1 MHFDIML
8 ARQYIVGLERYKGG
22 YAFLPTLVYSSK
34 NTFLTQSRINII
46 LQLRCSIKMVGEK
59 AYSTPSGKIMS
70 DLKLSCPLPLQYQQI
85 VMAHGGGGRLMQ
97 QLLAQVIQPTFSNE
111 YLNQQHDS
119 AVFKVGEQ
127 KLAFTS
133 DSYVIK
139 PLFFPGGDIG
149 KLAVCGTVNDLAMSG
164 AKPLFLSCSLIIEEG
179 FDIQTLQTILQSMQK
194 TANEV
199 GVFIITGDTKV
210 VDHGKG
216 DGLYI
221 NTAGIGLLETDLQI
235 NPASIQSGDAVLVT
249 GDLGRHGI
257 AVMLQREGLD
267 FDSRIESDCAILSPL
282 VQDLLQA
289 GIEIH
294 CLRDLTRG
302 GLASVLI
309 ELANTAKLHI
319 EIAETQLPI
328 CEPVRGACEILGFDP
343 LYIANEGCCAVFIPQ
358 TQVPTALAILHKHHA
373 GQQAA
378 QIGIVKET
386 HASGLVTLE
395 TAMGIRRMLDLLSG
409 EQLPRIC

>member
-1 MHFDIML
+1 
-8 ARQYIVGLERYKGG
+8 
-22 YAFLPTLVYSSK
+22 
-34 NTFLTQSRINII
+34 
-46 LQLRCSIKMVGEK
+46 
-59 AYSTPSGKIMS
+59 MS
-70 DLKLSCPLPLQYQQI
+70 ELKLSCPLPLHYQQI

-97 QLLAQVIQPTFSNE
+97 QLLAQVIQPTFSND

-119 AVFKVGEQ
+119 AIFSVGEQ

-179 FDIQTLQTILQSMQK
+179 FAIETLQAILQSMQK
-194 TANEV
+194 TAAEA
-199 GVFIITGDTKV
+199 GVFIVTGDTKV

-221 NTAGIGLLETDLQI
+221 NTAGIGLLETPLLI
-235 NPASIQSGDAVLVT
+235 NPSSIQSGDALLVT

-267 FDSRIESDCAILSPL
+267 FDSSIVSDCAILSPL

-294 CLRDLTRG
+294 CARDLTRG

-309 ELANTAKLHI
+309 ELAHAAKVHI
-319 EIAETQLPI
+319 ELVENALPI
-328 CEPVRGACEILGFDP
+328 CDEVRGACEILGFDP
-343 LYIANEGCCAVFIPQ
+343 LYIANEGCCALFIPQ
-358 TQVPTALAILHKHHA
+358 SQVATALAILHQHQA
-373 GQQAA
+373 GQQAVA
-378 QIGIVKET
+378 CGIVKET
-386 HASGLVTLE
+386 LPNGLLTLQ
-395 TAMGIRRMLDLLSG
+395 TAMGIGRVLDLLSG

>member
-1 MHFDIML
+1 
-8 ARQYIVGLERYKGG
+8 
-22 YAFLPTLVYSSK
+22 
-34 NTFLTQSRINII
+34 
-46 LQLRCSIKMVGEK
+46 
-59 AYSTPSGKIMS
+59 MS
-70 DLKLSCPLPLQYQQI
+70 ELKLSCPLPLQYQQI

-97 QLLAQVIQPTFSNE
+97 QLLAQVIQPTFSND

-119 AVFKVGEQ
+119 AIFSVADQ

-179 FDIQTLQTILQSMQK
+179 FDIATLQNILQSMQK
-194 TANEV
+194 TASEA

-221 NTAGIGLLETDLQI
+221 NTAGIGLVETPLRI
-235 NPASIQSGDAVLVT
+235 NPSSIQSGDAVLVT

-257 AVMLQREGLD
+257 AVMLQRDGLD
-267 FDSRIESDCAILSPL
+267 FESSLESDCAILSPL

-309 ELANTAKLHI
+309 ELAHTAKVQI
-319 EIAETQLPI
+319 EIVETQLPI
-328 CEPVRGACEILGFDP
+328 CDEVRGACEILGFDP
-343 LYIANEGCCAVFIPQ
+343 LYVANEGCCAVFLPAA
-358 TQVPTALAILHKHHA
+358 QVPLALEILHQHNA
-373 GQQAA
+373 GQQAC
-378 QIGIVKET
+378 QIGVVKQN

-395 TAMGIRRMLDLLSG
+395 TAMGIRRVLDLLSG

>member
-1 MHFDIML
+1 MEKI
-8 ARQYIVGLERYKGG
+8 
-22 YAFLPTLVYSSK
+22 SSAL
-34 NTFLTQSRINII
+34 N
-46 LQLRCSIKMVGEK
+46 
-59 AYSTPSGKIMS
+59 
-70 DLKLSCPLPLQYQQI
+70 LSCPLPLHYQQI

-97 QLLAQVIQPTFSNE
+97 QLLAQIIQPTFSND

-119 AVFKVGEQ
+119 ATFSVGDQ
-127 KLAFTS
+127 RLAFTS

-179 FDIQTLQTILQSMQK
+179 FAIETLQRILQSMQK
-194 TANEV
+194 TAAEA
-199 GVFIITGDTKV
+199 GVFIVTGDTKV

-221 NTAGIGLLETDLQI
+221 NTAGVGVLETALVI
-235 NPASIQSGDAVLVT
+235 NPSRIQTGDAVIVS

-257 AVMLQREGLD
+257 AVMLQREGLEFENNID
-267 FDSRIESDCAILSPL
+267 SDCAILSPL
-282 VQDLLQA
+282 VQTLLHA

-302 GLASVLI
+302 GLASALI
-309 ELANTAKLHI
+309 ELAGSAKVHI
-319 EIAETQLPI
+319 EINESCVPI
-328 CEPVRGACEILGFDP
+328 SESVQGACEILGFDP
-343 LYIANEGCCAVFIPQ
+343 LYIANEGCCVLFLPPA
-358 TQVPTALAILHKHHA
+358 QVEKALAILQQHHA
-373 GQQAA
+373 GQHAASIGTVQA
-378 QIGIVKET
+378 VHK
-386 HASGLVTLE
+386 HGLVTLK
-395 TAMGIRRMLDLLSG
+395 TAMGIARGLDLLSG